1 MANLKNQQSE
11 PLRRIPYYRAP
22 FYFAP
27 EYLATAEQWQR
38 TFMRLADEILSQND
52 YGGKVID
59 VYDHSIKIGWGA
71 LELMVDARLG
81 KFDLCERDDDD
92 DQLSSQSWAGIEDTP
107 ASFVDKVRSVSAPGQ
122 LISIVRRQV
131 APFAEALFS
140 KMTWRF
146 EHALSENIARIE
158 AQPLSP
164 LPTTPFARIDP
175 DQRRYFPLLPKE
187 RASFV
192 PGSENEL
199 DEAVGPTGE
208 KLFSFCVV
216 PVERPLSERATTSTP
231 DGRKKHDW
239 HGVID
244 PIIKEQYVMIKLN
257 PKRSKLQLRNR
268 VISELGPKA
277 PKPTALDKR
286 INELFPTF

>member
-1 MANLKNQQSE
+1 MANLKLQQRASV
-11 PLRRIPYYRAP
+11 RRIPYYRAP
-22 FYFAP
+22 FYFGP
-27 EYLATAEQWQR
+27 EYLATAEQWQQ
-38 TFMRLADEILSQND
+38 TFIRLADEILSLND
-52 YGGKVID
+52 CGGKVID

-71 LELMVDARLG
+71 LELMVDARFG
-81 KFDLCERDDDD
+81 KFDLCERDDGD
-92 DQLSSQSWAGIEDTP
+92 DQLSSQGWAGIEDTP
-107 ASFVDKVRSVSAPGQ
+107 ASFVDKVRSVSAPRQ
-122 LISIVRRQV
+122 LISIVRHQV

-140 KMTWRF
+140 KMTGRF
-146 EHALSENIARIE
+146 EHALCENIARIE

-164 LPTTPFARIDP
+164 LPTTPFARIEP

-187 RASFV
+187 RASLV

-216 PVERPLSERATTSTP
+216 PVERRLSGQATTSTP

-239 HGVID
+239 QVID
-244 PIIKEQYVMIKLN
+244 PVIKEQYGMIKLN
-257 PKRSKLQLRNR
+257 PTRSKLQLRNR